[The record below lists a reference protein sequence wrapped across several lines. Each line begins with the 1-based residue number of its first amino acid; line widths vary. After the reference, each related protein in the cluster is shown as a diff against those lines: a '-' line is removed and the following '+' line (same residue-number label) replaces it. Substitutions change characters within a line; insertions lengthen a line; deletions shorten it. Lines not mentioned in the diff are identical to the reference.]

1 MPQSREDVLR
11 FSSFTHKI
19 TSHWAEASSHVKVVI
34 SYLYTIPWQKSLS
47 KCQAWR
53 CLWRKIFIV
62 CQPIRTIFSILVQ
75 WIYNFHFP
83 FQRKTFFYAMR
94 DRLWLV
100 PYDATD
106 ISTFSSDFCQGI
118 VWRYDITIPW
128 LVKMAK
134 NLTFT
139 NLYHYLPKEKTNKKS
154 K

>member
-1 MPQSREDVLR
+1 MAKTI
-11 FSSFTHKI
+11 FTRHGI
-19 TSHWAEASSHVKVVI
+19 VI
-34 SYLYTIPWQKSLS
+34 SYLYTIPWPKSLS
-47 KCQAWR
+47 KRWAWS
-53 CLWRKIFIV
+53 CSWRKIVIF

-75 WIYNFHFP
+75 WIYNIYFLSILT
-83 FQRKTFFYAMR
+83 KNGFFYPMR

-106 ISTFSSDFCQGI
+106 SSTFSSDFCQGI
-118 VWRYDITIPW
+118 VWRYDITVPW
-128 LVKMAK
+128 LVKMGK